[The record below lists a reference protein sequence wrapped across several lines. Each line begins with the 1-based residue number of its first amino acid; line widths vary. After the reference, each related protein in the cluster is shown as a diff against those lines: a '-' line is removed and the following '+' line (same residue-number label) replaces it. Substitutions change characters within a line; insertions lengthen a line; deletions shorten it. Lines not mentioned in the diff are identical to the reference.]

1 MAIGMTAAILGAA
14 AIGGVA
20 SLASGAIGAG
30 AASQA
35 AAAQV
40 SSADKALALQEQ
52 TIAQAREDAMP
63 WMQAGEAALNQYMA
77 EIGIDT
83 GQNAAQIE
91 AGTQF
96 QETPGYQFN
105 VQEGEKGV
113 LNNLAALGMRK
124 SGTALKAL
132 TRFREGLADQYY
144 GNYLNRLGQASGMG
158 QQQATATGG
167 LTVNAGAN
175 MANTIQDA
183 GAARASGYVGSA
195 NAWTNALTGVAN
207 NATNALGY
215 MAYQPQYQSGLNF
228 TPGSGNLY

>member
-1 MAIGMTAAILGAA
+1 MCVTAVLGAA
-14 AIGGVA
+14 AIGATA
-20 SLASGAIGAG
+20 SLVSGVVSAG

-35 AAAQV
+35 AGVQASA
-40 SSADKALALQEQ
+40 ADKALALQEQ

-63 WMQAGEAALNQYMA
+63 WMQAGESALNQYMA

-91 AGTQF
+91 AGTAF

-158 QQQATATGG
+158 QQQANTMGS
-167 LTVNAGAN
+167 LTVNAGTN

-183 GAARASGYVGSA
+183 GAARASGYVGGA

-215 MAYQPQYQSGLNF
+215 MAYMPQAQSGLNF
-228 TPGSGNLY
+228 TPGAGNLY